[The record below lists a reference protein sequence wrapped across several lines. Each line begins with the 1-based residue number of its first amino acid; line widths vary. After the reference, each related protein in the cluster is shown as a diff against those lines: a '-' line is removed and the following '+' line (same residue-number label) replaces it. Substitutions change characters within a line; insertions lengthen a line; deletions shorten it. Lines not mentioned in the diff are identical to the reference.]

1 MSIATE
7 RLAPVPAPP
16 PEPRRSGSG
25 LLLAGAV
32 GRTWLWFVAGCLIVT
47 LLPMV
52 LGWRP
57 YVVES
62 GSMEPRIHVG
72 DVVLAAPVANA
83 DDLLGR
89 VAVFD
94 DPNHP
99 GAIKTHRVITVG
111 KDGHLTT
118 KGDANPT
125 PDSGVLTLDHVRGL
139 GRLLVTDAGLPLIWV
154 RTHAYGWLLLFVL
167 SLLLAAWIVSRDHDD
182 EVTDTDADTD
192 SDDDGPDGPGGE
204 LLPLPQPSG
213 GPGSALKAASTQ
225 TGVGLSR
232 RARPALA
239 RAAWIVAA
247 TLALSVPTAGASLA
261 ATAKNTANAWTVGN
275 WNYTTTVTGL
285 SPWLYWKLDETTG
298 TVAADTSGN
307 GRTATY
313 YSGAAASATGFTRG
327 VVGALATDTPNLAVT
342 LDGSTAC
349 VNTTSTTAVNAPT
362 QLTMVLW
369 FKTTTTSG
377 GKLLGF
383 ETPRTGVGV
392 AGSGGTYDRHLYMD
406 GNGRVWFGVYNAGY
420 YLIESPT
427 ALNDG
432 QWHMAA
438 ATFGS
443 TGMVLYIDGSSVGT
457 ATQTTGETTTGWFR
471 AGCGN
476 LSGWGT
482 YWTGGNNPGT
492 NSAVTADRRFA
503 GSLDEVSIW
512 QSVLTAAQ
520 VRSMFVAH

>member
-1 MSIATE
+1 
-7 RLAPVPAPP
+7 
-16 PEPRRSGSG
+16 
-25 LLLAGAV
+25 
-32 GRTWLWFVAGCLIVT
+32 
-47 LLPMV
+47 
-52 LGWRP
+52 
-57 YVVES
+57 
-62 GSMEPRIHVG
+62 
-72 DVVLAAPVANA
+72 
-83 DDLLGR
+83 
-89 VAVFD
+89 
-94 DPNHP
+94 
-99 GAIKTHRVITVG
+99 
-111 KDGHLTT
+111 
-118 KGDANPT
+118 
-125 PDSGVLTLDHVRGL
+125 
-139 GRLLVTDAGLPLIWV
+139 
-154 RTHAYGWLLLFVL
+154 
-167 SLLLAAWIVSRDHDD
+167 
-182 EVTDTDADTD
+182 
-192 SDDDGPDGPGGE
+192 
-204 LLPLPQPSG
+204 
-213 GPGSALKAASTQ
+213 
-225 TGVGLSR
+225 
-232 RARPALA
+232 
-239 RAAWIVAA
+239 
-247 TLALSVPTAGASLA
+247 
-261 ATAKNTANAWTVGN
+261 
-275 WNYTTTVTGL
+275 
-285 SPWLYWKLDETTG
+285 
-298 TVAADTSGN
+298 
-307 GRTATY
+307 
-313 YSGAAASATGFTRG
+313 
-327 VVGALATDTPNLAVT
+327 VT